1 MQHERHDLDCDDLTA
16 IWRSAQHRRTEDV
29 YSWLTRIFKNRRQL
43 KSPEMQ
49 PRYEGVLFR
58 SLTSQARTLL
68 GSQEG
73 DRIEGGRSGQ

>member
-29 YSWLTRIFKNRRQL
+29 YSWFTRIFKKRRQL
-43 KSPEMQ
+43 KSPDMQ

-58 SLTSQARTLL
+58 SLTSQARTFLA
-68 GSQEG
+68 SQEG
-73 DRIEGGRSGQ
+73 DRIKGGRSGQ